1 MSEYVVAQAA
11 VLVVPSLKGFS
22 ADLEKKLKAQKHEI
36 EVMAK
41 ANTKPMLAEVGAA
54 KAYLEGKDIELTA
67 RVDVRPLT
75 EIRHKYE
82 DLQRDMRKGLMLNLK
97 VAGMSLL
104 PQLAQGLAA
113 ANASIVQLAQSAAV
127 LPGVFSGV
135 AASISTIITGMGG
148 VKDAFKEYSDAQ
160 KNSLQ
165 EGLKAR
171 NAALNLNNAYRDL
184 GRTLK
189 DAQRNLEDLNA
200 ELRDA
205 PLDEADAIIRVQE
218 AQAEAANAFGK
229 SALQRQKD
237 IIALKKAENDL
248 ADTRLRNSRLVQD
261 VAEAN
266 AKGVAGADSV
276 RDATDR
282 LSKALDDVNT
292 KSGKLSDSL
301 AQLSPNAQSFVKAV
315 TGMRSEW
322 DAFRG
327 GVQDRLFAGLDAEI
341 TQLAQVGLPA
351 LEKGFGGIADA
362 LNDNVKVA
370 FKELGSASNIGFFD
384 RIFGNTADAQGR
396 LSKALDP
403 FTDALLR
410 LSAAGSDTL
419 PRLADGLTDVLTRFD
434 NFIAR
439 AEGDGSLEK
448 WMNNGL
454 DALTELGNSLLNVG
468 SILNSVAEAFTGS
481 GGTGMLGAL
490 ESGTE
495 RLAEFLRSAEG
506 QEKLTSF
513 FENARE
519 ELAKW
524 KPLLANLPDL
534 LANVAAAGQQWADM
548 LMPFLRGSTKML
560 TNYPGLVQAI
570 FTAFLAWKGIAP
582 LVKGVY
588 SGIQLMNNA
597 VAALQTSTDKSGA
610 KVSAFRDKLGQVGT
624 VLSGPGG
631 VIAAATLAVTW
642 IGTNLA
648 TAHADAE
655 ESARRQKEELAKLR
669 DSLDDVTGS
678 ATKASNAL
686 VAKNLRTGTNTA
698 TGIDN
703 GDLLSANN
711 LDPAKSNELINKV
724 TSGDLAGALGMTK
737 GATGGDIEGTDFWDS
752 YGDSI
757 KDAGLSSDD
766 VAKAV
771 NGDPE
776 AKKRFEKWHSEQ
788 MVSAAQA
795 VPIIGGQGIPFL
807 DRAPDTVVQ
816 GLENSGL
823 VKNAPDLLDIQNQL
837 PDQVKAGSQ
846 LQGKIYEDTI
856 GLGQQGSDIRL
867 DNARGFGSY
876 SLKPGSPFEGLGVL
890 GQPGVNQDGGGLI
903 VGSAPDPQSPQADE
917 FRNNGVTFTPDGPGR
932 YIVRIAPDAVLK
944 FFDKKFASGGQVF
957 GPGSGTS
964 DSILARLSHGE
975 YVVNAGA
982 TAKHLPLLEAING
995 GGLQGFSVGGF
1006 VFPQAP
1012 APPPPPPPSPSS
1024 FLDVVKNPPPKK
1036 FTVGGGAGVSSGSF
1050 TTPMA
1055 PSPQYDNAVRGAVG
1069 SVGGF
1074 FKGALGLG
1082 GHAETSTAT
1091 VSTAN
1096 SAWNSLSAP
1105 PPAAPPKPPINPIDS
1120 KGAALSN
1127 LYGLPSDLKPSTVPF
1142 PSAPAAPAPVK
1153 PAPVSSGPAPAS
1165 SPLPA
1170 ESGYAQPHLGSGAP
1184 AGPVPHLSGGSPGL
1198 ANASAI
1204 ASSTGLP
1211 RSTVLGSVPA
1221 PLLSSP
1227 VGPMVAQ
1234 EAYGLAVGSAINYG
1248 QPGFP
1253 DWVYQLGQPF
1263 GMVASTY
1270 SGHQEGSGL
1279 NKGIDWAPDGLDPF
1293 TPEGAQK
1300 MTEFAKYLASLGTM
1314 EQVIYKNPFTGELV
1328 GVANGKPVGPGTDQP
1343 QYYAADW
1350 DGHQDHIHTRTS
1362 SSIPLPSQLA
1372 QFGIPGLSGSPS
1384 NMPNALTP
1392 AGVGLPQLSFGQGAS
1407 GGQSGG
1413 NMVDNYMK
1421 SVADSWQGILQNLV
1435 QNAGQIALKFI
1446 GSFFGLDFSPI
1457 LGIANSVMGGLGGV
1471 SSLMEGSSDGAP
1483 ASGAVDDIL
1492 AQYGSL
1498 PPEYQQMFN
1507 EAAAANPGNEAS
1519 LMQQVIG
1526 LAQQQMSG
1534 GSVSYDPNGGA
1545 EQWRGTVRSILQ
1557 KVAPQYGIT
1566 NLKAWEDDIVGQI
1579 GFESSGNPGAANL
1592 NDTNGRGGTQQV
1604 FGLGQFLPSTFA
1616 AHNKSGGSI
1625 NDPVSQ
1631 IYAMIDY
1638 LASPKYGVLPGGG
1651 VNWKGVGWR
1660 NGQGYASGGKIV
1672 GPGNGRSD
1680 SIIARVS
1687 NGEYIVRAPMADKHL
1702 GLLNAINAN
1711 KVPGFADGMM
1721 WPVNTPAPVTPPPV
1735 TAPTPPPA
1743 PVAPDPAG
1751 PAADAAAGQPSA
1763 PAPVTEVAGPGDAE
1777 SNALQQVGQ
1786 ALGGLGSAV
1795 GGGASGAEAPA
1806 GGNPEGD
1813 PRAAMMAAPQ
1823 NLDHNKPA
1831 VSQGIQAAGS
1841 AISGAINTAV
1851 QAGMMAAAGTSGG
1864 AAAGASPAAGAASSL
1879 ISGLV
1884 SAGSSAV
1891 SGAVNILSSLGVGTV
1906 TPGGTSTGGAYGTPL
1921 LPNGQQPQGYQG
1933 PQVVNNWNGGVHTS
1947 NNEEFYRVQQ
1957 RRELQAASSYLPQR

>member
-11 VLVVPSLKGFS
+11 VLVVPSLKGFA

-104 PQLAQGLAA
+104 PQLSQGLAA
-113 ANASIVQLAQSAAV
+113 ANASIVQLSQSAMV

-148 VKDAFKEYSDAQ
+148 IKDAFKEYSDAQ
-160 KNSLQ
+160 KNSLSDGQ
-165 EGLKAR
+165 KAR
-171 NAALNLNNAYRDL
+171 SAALNLNNAYRDL

-189 DAQRNLEDLNA
+189 DAQRSLEDLNA

-229 SALQRQKD
+229 TALQRQKD

-292 KSGKLSDSL
+292 KSGKLSDSF
-301 AQLSPNAQSFVKAV
+301 AQLSPNAQAFVKAI
-315 TGMRSEW
+315 TGMQSQW

-327 GVQDRLFAGLDAEI
+327 GVQDRLFAGLDADI

-351 LEKGFGGIADA
+351 LEKGLGGIADA
-362 LNDNVKVA
+362 LNGNVKAA

-410 LSAAGSDTL
+410 LSAAGSDML

-434 NFIAR
+434 NFIVR

-454 DALTELGNSLLNVG
+454 DALTDLGNSLLNVG

-481 GGTGMLGAL
+481 GGQGMLGAL

-513 FENARE
+513 FQDMRD
-519 ELAKW
+519 ELAEW
-524 KPLLANLPDL
+524 KPLLSLLPEL
-534 LANVAAAGQQWADM
+534 MGHVAEAGQQWADM
-548 LMPFLRGSTKML
+548 LMPFLRTAASML
-560 TNYPGLVQAI
+560 ADHPVLIQAM
-570 FTAFLAWKGIAP
+570 FTAFLAWKGIVP
-582 LVKGVY
+582 ILKGVY
-588 SGIQLMNNA
+588 SGMQLMNNA
-597 VAALQTSTDKSGA
+597 FAALQTSTDKSGN
-610 KVSAFRDKLGQVGT
+610 KVSVFKDKLGQFGKVLGGAGGITTIVG
-624 VLSGPGG
+624 
-631 VIAAATLAVTW
+631 IAATAIAT
-642 IGTNLA
+642 
-648 TAHADAE
+648 
-655 ESARRQKEELAKLR
+655 
-669 DSLDDVTGS
+669 
-678 ATKASNAL
+678 
-686 VAKNLRTGTNTA
+686 
-698 TGIDN
+698 
-703 GDLLSANN
+703 
-711 LDPAKSNELINKV
+711 
-724 TSGDLAGALGMTK
+724 DLAGAHATAEAAAERQRLELDKLKTSLDEVTGAATGATNKLIADNLLNATNEATGVETPNLGKLLPNPKSYVDAVREGDLQAALGMIPQK
-737 GATGGDIEGTDFWDS
+737 ATAADIKNYDGGKFWRENS
-752 YGDSI
+752 ESLS
-757 KDAGLSSDD
+757 KAGLTPELIAD
-766 VAKAV
+766 AV
-771 NGDPE
+771 NGEPG
-776 AKKRFEKWHSEQ
+776 AKKRFEDWQYDVMRDKAPPGFTSRPTLNWLEDRGLITGTTDLADIQSSLPEQ
-788 MVSAAQA
+788 TRLGSALAGETYTQ
-795 VPIIGGQGIPFL
+795 IGGL
-807 DRAPDTVVQ
+807 
-816 GLENSGL
+816 
-823 VKNAPDLLDIQNQL
+823 
-837 PDQVKAGSQ
+837 
-846 LQGKIYEDTI
+846 
-856 GLGQQGSDIRL
+856 QQGGEDIRTR
-867 DNARGFGSY
+867 NQYAMGRAR
-876 SLKPGSPFEGLGVL
+876 LKPGGPFDALGVVGEPQL
-890 GQPGVNQDGGGLI
+890 AADGSGAGLVVSSQPADVDALR
-903 VGSAPDPQSPQADE
+903 SA
-917 FRNNGVTFTPDGPGR
+917 GVTFTPDGGGKFIVNLSPEAANMYLER
-932 YIVRIAPDAVLK
+932 Y
-944 FFDKKFASGGQVF
+944 ASGGRVS

-964 DSILARLSHGE
+964 DSILARLSNGE
-975 YVVNAGA
+975 FVVNAGA
-982 TAKHLPLLEAING
+982 TAQHLPLLEAING
-995 GGLQGFSVGGF
+995 GGLPGFSGGGF
-1006 VFPQAP
+1006 VFPLSPQPPKPP
-1012 APPPPPPPSPSS
+1012 APSPSPSS

-1036 FTVGGGAGVSSGSF
+1036 LTVGGGAGVSSGTFSP
-1050 TTPMA
+1050 PMV

-1069 SVGGF
+1069 SIGRF

-1082 GHAETSTAT
+1082 GHAETSMAT
-1091 VSTAN
+1091 VSTAD
-1096 SAWNSLSAP
+1096 SAWNSLTAP
-1105 PPAAPPKPPINPIDS
+1105 APAAPAKPPINPIDS

-1142 PSAPAAPAPVK
+1142 PNAGGGGSAPVAPKPASSG
-1153 PAPVSSGPAPAS
+1153 PAPVSSGTGPTATK
-1165 SPLPA
+1165 PLPA
-1170 ESGYAQPHLGSGAP
+1170 ESGYTQPHFGGGVP
-1184 AGPVPHLSGGSPGL
+1184 AGPVPHLSGRSPGL
-1198 ANASAI
+1198 ANAGAI
-1204 ASSTGLP
+1204 AVPSS
-1211 RSTVLGSVPA
+1211 VLMPS
-1221 PLLSSP
+1221 
-1227 VGPMVAQ
+1227 
-1234 EAYGLAVGSAINYG
+1234 GLAGQSLMPRVGNSEAGLQVNTIGIKRVLENAFPGITDIGGFREDAIEDHPSG
-1248 QPGFP
+1248 KAIDVMIPGW
-1253 DWVYQLGQPF
+1253 D
-1263 GMVASTY
+1263 
-1270 SGHQEGSGL
+1270 
-1279 NKGIDWAPDGLDPF
+1279 
-1293 TPEGAQK
+1293 TPEGKAYGDQIVA
-1300 MTEFAKYLASLGTM
+1300 FLR
-1314 EQVIYKNPFTGELV
+1314 
-1328 GVANGKPVGPGTDQP
+1328 ANGSAMGVDSFIWQDTWHDLNGNSSFLGR
-1343 QYYAADW
+1343 AAGQGATQ
-1350 DGHQDHIHTRTS
+1350 GHLDHIHIKTTGGGFPTGLES
-1362 SSIPLPSQLA
+1362 Y
-1372 QFGIPGLSGSPS
+1372 GIPGLSGSPS
-1384 NMPNALTP
+1384 NLPAALTP
-1392 AGVGLPQLSFGQGAS
+1392 AGVGLPQLSFGQGQTGS
-1407 GGQSGG
+1407 GGG
-1413 NMVDNYMK
+1413 NIIDNYMK

-1446 GSFFGLDFSPI
+1446 GSFFGLDFSPL
-1457 LGIANSVMGGLGGV
+1457 LGIANSAMGGLGGV
-1471 SSLMEGSSDGAP
+1471 SSLMDGGSGGGSP
-1483 ASGAVDDIL
+1483 ANGAVDAIL

-1498 PPEYQQMFN
+1498 PPEYQKMFD

-1519 LMQQVIG
+1519 LMQQVIA
-1526 LAQQQMSG
+1526 LAQQQIA
-1534 GSVSYDPNGGA
+1534 GSNVYDPSGGA

-1557 KVAPQYGIT
+1557 KVAPKYGIT
-1566 NLKAWEDDIVGQI
+1566 NIQAWEDALVRQI
-1579 GFESSGNPGAANL
+1579 QTESGGNPGAENL
-1592 NDTNGRGGTQQV
+1592 NDTDGRGGTQQV

-1616 AHNKSGGSI
+1616 AHNPTGGSI
-1625 NDPVSQ
+1625 NDPVAQ
-1631 IYAMIDY
+1631 IYAMVDY
-1638 LASPKYGVLPGGG
+1638 VASKYGMDASGAPNQIGRG
-1651 VNWKGVGWR
+1651 V
-1660 NGQGYASGGKIV
+1660 GYASGGLIS

-1721 WPVNTPAPVTPPPV
+1721 WPVNAPAPVTPPPV
-1735 TAPTPPPA
+1735 TTPTPPPA

-1763 PAPVTEVAGPGDAE
+1763 PAPVAEVAGPGDAE
-1777 SNALQQVGQ
+1777 SSALQQMGQ
-1786 ALGGLGSAV
+1786 ALGGLGSSLS
-1795 GGGASGAEAPA
+1795 GGGAAGAEAPA

-1813 PRAAMMAAPQ
+1813 PRAALMAAPQ

-1831 VSQGIQAAGS
+1831 VSQGIQAAGA
-1841 AISGAINTAV
+1841 AISGAINTAI
-1851 QAGMMAAAGTSGG
+1851 QAASAAGSMGASAAAPG
-1864 AAAGASPAAGAASSL
+1864 AGQGVGAAAGAASSL

-1884 SAGSSAV
+1884 SAGSGAV

-1921 LPNGQQPQGYQG
+1921 LPGGQQPQGYQG

-1947 NNEEFYRVQQ
+1947 NNEEFYKVQQ
-1957 RRELQAASSYLPQR
+1957 RRELQAASPYLPQR